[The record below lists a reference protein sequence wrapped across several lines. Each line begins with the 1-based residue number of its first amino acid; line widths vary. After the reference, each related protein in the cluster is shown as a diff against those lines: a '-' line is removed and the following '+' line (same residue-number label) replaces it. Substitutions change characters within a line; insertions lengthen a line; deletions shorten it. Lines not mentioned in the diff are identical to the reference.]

1 MTNTKHNDAVSIA
14 STLKSI
20 YLEAIKTSGDK
31 GIPNGH
37 LYAMVMGYGVTLEIH
52 NAIITALKEN
62 GSVNESYN
70 LLKAA

>member
-1 MTNTKHNDAVSIA
+1 MNTQADASKIA

-20 YLEAIKTSGDK
+20 YLEAIQTSGK
-31 GIPNGH
+31 HGIPNGH
-37 LYAMVMGYGVTLEIH
+37 LYAMFMGYGITLEIH